1 MCNRRPVQRLRKII
15 QRLKSFTRIRQRAK
29 LWQHDQ
35 INRCALSKMI
45 GYAFT
50 NRGNMAVTIADADRI
65 RYRDLATQQSQG
77 VTFLHSYD
85 LANPKPPFGEPSR
98 EGLP

>member
-15 QRLKSFTRIRQRAK
+15 QRLKSFTGIRQRAK

-35 INRCALSKMI
+35 INWPARSKMI

-50 NRGNMAVTIADADRI
+50 NRGNMPVTIAGTDGI
-65 RYRDLATQQSQG
+65 RYRDLTTQESQG

-85 LANPKPPFGEPSR
+85 LDNR
-98 EGLP
+98 